1 MKFSAIA
8 TIAATFAMFAAGTT
22 LGSSQAMVK
31 ETAKAP
37 IQVLNLQYQPIIN
50 GVEASEESSDTQPGI
65 MVTFKNVSAKP
76 VHAVVFAI
84 FDAAGNQLGT
94 VSRHGTFSPG
104 VQITRYFG
112 DVKLK
117 GSHGD
122 PAKAVPVEVGYKD
135 GTQWVAK

>member
-22 LGSSQAMVK
+22 FASSQAMMA
-31 ETAKAP
+31 AKAP

-117 GSHGD
+117 GWL
-122 PAKAVPVEVGYKD
+122 VQTVGFQISRFVFHQ
-135 GTQWVAK
+135 TL